1 MSRLYTVSLLAAAL
15 AVSAGSVAGATALDE
30 AVTKFRPNL
39 VQNIDQALAGAKA
52 MQARVAAKDLD
63 GARKAWISARGGWE
77 RAEVFTGDF
86 VPDLDEKIDAWPNA
100 ESGFHSIEAKLFS
113 ANSIDVQ
120 AETDALV
127 ANLTEVSVKVR
138 SMPLDAQ
145 GLYNGVTHLAYEVG
159 DSKVDGGES
168 RFSGTSLNDMRYNV
182 DGIEVAYGTLF
193 ASTLEAQDAKRAA
206 AAEDY
211 IKKLRVLVSAPDLKS
226 VDAESLRATSEALV
240 VTLQE
245 AAPGIGLKKP
255 TMEDKAN

>member
-1 MSRLYTVSLLAAAL
+1 MVGLLAAAL
-15 AVSAGSVAGATALDE
+15 AVSASGVAGATAMDD
-30 AVTKFRPNL
+30 AVAKFRPSL

-52 MQARVAAKDLD
+52 LQERVAAKDLD
-63 GARKAWISARGGWE
+63 GARKAWLSARGGWE
-77 RAEVFTGDF
+77 RAEIFTGDF
-86 VPDLDEKIDAWPNA
+86 VPELDDKIDAWPNA
-100 ESGFHSIEAKLFS
+100 ETGFHAIEAKLFS

-138 SMPLDAQ
+138 EMPLDAQ
-145 GLYNGVTHLAYEVG
+145 GLYNGVAHLAYEVG

-193 ASTLEAQDAKRAA
+193 AATLEAQDAKRATA
-206 AAEDY
+206 TEDY
-211 IKKLRVLVSAPDLKS
+211 IKKLRTLVSAPDLKS
-226 VDAESLRATSEALV
+226 IDAETLRATSEALV

-245 AAPGIGLKKP
+245 AAPGIGLKAP
-255 TMEDKAN
+255 EMEAKAN